1 MRAPDIPNVT
11 KQHLAKM
18 FAENKRFD
26 GRGLL
31 DLKDLKIE
39 YEVSNKAEGSARVRL
54 GKTEVVVGV
63 KLGPG
68 TPYPDSPDAGNL
80 MVSGDLLPLASPWFE
95 SGPPKFD
102 AIELP
107 RMIDRAIRA
116 ADILDMKNFV
126 ITAGEKVWTLY
137 IDIFPINDDGAL
149 IDAASIGALAALRNS
164 IMPELGS
171 DGNVDY
177 SKKSTKKLPVNEEIE
192 PISFSFYK
200 LGDALI
206 LHPTREE
213 EEMSDARITFGI
225 SKWKGQYMLNSTQKT
240 QETAFTQAEISQ
252 MMKVLPEKFEQMQKV
267 LQPQLKKE

>member
-1 MRAPDIPNVT
+1 
-11 KQHLAKM
+11 
-18 FAENKRFD
+18 
-26 GRGLL
+26 
-31 DLKDLKIE
+31 
-39 YEVSNKAEGSARVRL
+39 
-54 GKTEVVVGV
+54 
-63 KLGPG
+63 
-68 TPYPDSPDAGNL
+68 

-149 IDAASIGALAALRNS
+149 IDAASIGALAALKNS
-164 IMPELGS
+164 IMPNLGE

-177 SKKSTKKLPVNEEIE
+177 SQKSTKKLPINEEIE

-200 LGDALI
+200 LGDSLI

-213 EEMSDARITFGI
+213 EEMCEARITFGI
-225 SKWKGQYMLNSTQKT
+225 SKWNGQYMLNSTQKT
-240 QETAFTQAEISQ
+240 QETAFSQEEISQ
-252 MMKVLPEKFEQMQKV
+252 MMKIIPEKFEELQKS
-267 LQPQLKKE
+267 LQPQLKQNA